1 MIPEGRLMPA
11 KIYGEGVR
19 ALEKVFSL
27 TLDDGERL
35 ACICKALSSETR
47 IRMLRLLCAYKLNVN
62 ELAEKLEIPAS
73 SAAINVKALEEAGLI
88 GTEVQSGVRGSAKLC
103 YKAVSSL
110 EVSFVTEEADDNSET
125 VSMPVGNYVDYK
137 VEPTCGLVSE
147 KGRIDGEDEPGAFYN
162 PERTSAKLL
171 WLGKGYVEYRFP
183 NHMLADKK
191 IKRIEF
197 SAELCSEDHEYN
209 LDWPS
214 DITMWI
220 NGREAGTWNCP
231 SDYGGRRGRL
241 NPDWWPDKNTQY
253 GMLKTWRITDRGT
266 YLDKVKVSG
275 LTLADYDL
283 TGNGFISVRLG
294 NAEDAKHQG
303 GMNIFGDCFGD
314 YPQGINMKIVYK

>member
-125 VSMPVGNYVDYK
+125 VSMPVGNYVYYK

-147 KGRIDGEDEPGAFYN
+147 KGRIDDEDEPGAFYN
-162 PERTSAKLL
+162 PERT
-171 WLGKGYVEYRFP
+171 
-183 NHMLADKK
+183 
-191 IKRIEF
+191 

-275 LTLADYDL
+275 LTLVDYDL

>member
-1 MIPEGRLMPA
+1 MPA

-147 KGRIDGEDEPGAFYN
+147 KGRIDDEDEPGAFYN

-191 IKRIEF
+191 IKSVEF

-275 LTLADYDL
+275 LTLVDYDL